1 MSVIVELTTVVA
13 VSGLIGAISSIVA
26 ALAQRKKITEKDSL
40 ESKIKGLTS
49 ALSDSANLIN
59 HIQTEIE
66 SRHKLVE
73 KLKTDHEHYESLV
86 KLKESEVEAVA
97 QLLRGELQK
106 ESKNSFVKSIAA
118 NFIFFVLGS
127 AVSLGVAYYVS

>member
-1 MSVIVELTTVVA
+1 MSIIVEISTIA
-13 VSGLIGAISSIVA
+13 AISGVIGAISSFIA
-26 ALAQRKKITEKDSL
+26 ALAQRKKTKEDDL
-40 ESKIKGLTS
+40 ESKINRLTS

-59 HIQTEIE
+59 HIQGEIE

-73 KLKTDHEHYESLV
+73 KLKADHEHYENLV

-106 ESKNSFVKSIAA
+106 ESKNSFIKSIAA

-127 AVSLGVAYYVS
+127 AVSLAVAYYVT

>member
-1 MSVIVELTTVVA
+1 MSIVVELSTIA
-13 VSGLIGAISSIVA
+13 AISGIIGAISSFIA
-26 ALAQRKKITEKDSL
+26 ALAQRKKTKEDDL
-40 ESKIKGLTS
+40 ESKINGLTS

-73 KLKTDHEHYESLV
+73 KLKADHEHYEKLV

-106 ESKNSFVKSIAA
+106 ESKNSFIKSIAA

-127 AVSLGVAYYVS
+127 AVSLAVAYYVT